1 MMKDGVSNRNGLEMK
16 TRLIM
21 DVVEMEMDEEPIE
34 DEEEEEEIEICTL
47 VALNLDTGVE
57 VSLHTSREIHL
68 NYVQHVLHI
77 YHEGEPRVCQPFEDW
92 SSCRAKEDWRH

>member
-1 MMKDGVSNRNGLEMK
+1 MNLMKDSVSNRKGLEMK

-34 DEEEEEEIEICTL
+34 DEEEEEEVEICTL

-57 VSLHTSREIHL
+57 VSLHTK
-68 NYVQHVLHI
+68 V
-77 YHEGEPRVCQPFEDW
+77 GK
-92 SSCRAKEDWRH
+92 RA

>member
-1 MMKDGVSNRNGLEMK
+1 MNLLKDCVSNRNGLEMK

-57 VSLHTSREIHL
+57 VSLHKKSGNPLE
-68 NYVQHVLHI
+68 
-77 YHEGEPRVCQPFEDW
+77 
-92 SSCRAKEDWRH
+92 